1 MYEFYGYEWRMP
13 FWDDQYLNF
22 WQKIPLKYKIKQKL
36 YIDML
41 KKNNFS
47 NVWDDNFS
55 LNKKTITPKWVVPL
69 RIIFKIPFSLF
80 GKVGKKAW
88 KQFDINVFKYFMSI
102 PHTWDMYNY
111 SRIVKDIFKKPRNS
125 VSWQAKDYL
134 KNFKESD
141 N

>member
-1 MYEFYGYEWRMP
+1 M
-13 FWDDQYLNF
+13 
-22 WQKIPLKYKIKQKL
+22 I
-36 YIDML
+36 
-41 KKNNFS
+41 
-47 NVWDDNFS
+47 
-55 LNKKTITPKWVVPL
+55 
-69 RIIFKIPFSLF
+69 
-80 GKVGKKAW
+80 
-88 KQFDINVFKYFMSI
+88 I